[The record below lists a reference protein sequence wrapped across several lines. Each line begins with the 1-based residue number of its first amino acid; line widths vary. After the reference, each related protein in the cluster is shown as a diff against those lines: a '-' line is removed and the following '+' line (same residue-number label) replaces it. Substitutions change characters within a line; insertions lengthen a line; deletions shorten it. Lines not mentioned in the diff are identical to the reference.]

1 MSLIAVACLLI
12 QFTSIEQQ
20 LPPNVHLLTLQDLGD
35 GTFLLRLEHL
45 FEVGE
50 GDYAKSVNVS
60 LSVST
65 VCVCVCVCQGCYH
78 YIILCRTCLFT
89 TSLL

>member
-1 MSLIAVACLLI
+1 MSLVAVACLLI

-65 VCVCVCVCQGCYH
+65 VCA
-78 YIILCRTCLFT
+78 LFT
-89 TSLL
+89 NSDMC